1 MDDLDRQI
9 LDELQVNFPVCQR
22 PYDVISERLGVS
34 VEELW
39 SRITSLMDLG
49 TIRRIGASLDSRK
62 LGYSSTLAAIR
73 VCKDDIDKASDV
85 VSGYHEVTHSYLRE
99 NDYNVWFTLIA
110 ESDERIVSILEEIR
124 GALSLESDDVL
135 NLPVERLFKLD
146 ARFKTSK

>member
-9 LDELQVNFPVCQR
+9 LDELQANFPVCQR

-34 VEELW
+34 VDQLW
-39 SRITSLMDLG
+39 SRITTLMDLG

-73 VCKDDIDKASDV
+73 VCKEGIDKASDV

-99 NDYNVWFTLIA
+99 NDYNIWFTLIA

-124 GALSLESDDVL
+124 GVLSLESDDVL

-146 ARFKTSK
+146 ARFKVSK